1 MGVTLATQDDVERIV
16 DMVEALVTS
25 INGPLDVDRARTRE
39 NVLLLIANPNAVIFV
54 TDGGFIAGIIQ
65 PTIIS
70 PRPVAQELG
79 WYAADKSGVRLLRAF
94 EAWGKSKNSTLVK
107 ASTGGMDMTR
117 LGYSRA
123 EIAWTKAI

>member
-25 INGPLDVDRARTRE
+25 INGPVPVDRKWTRE
-39 NVLLLIANPNAVIFV
+39 QTMLLIANPNATIFV
-54 TDGGFIAGIIQ
+54 SDTGFIAGILS

-70 PRPVAQELG
+70 PQPVAQEVG
-79 WYAADKSGVRLLRAF
+79 WYSSDKSGVRLLRAF

-107 ASTGGMDMTR
+107 ISTDGRDMTR

-123 EIAWTKAI
+123 EVAWVKVI